1 MYFVHVYIFKK
12 FQKKKKNQVSQI
24 FPKKNKIKSNE
35 KVFGLGALGLLNHLK
50 KNKNL

>member
-1 MYFVHVYIFKK
+1 MYFIHVYMYVY
-12 FQKKKKNQVSQI
+12 FQKKKIQDSQI

-50 KNKNL
+50 INKNL